1 MVKGEIGMSEIDII
15 KIIIQVFINFPL
27 IMTLAL
33 IIDFE
38 HNNKYD
44 IEFEVIDYEERKS
57 KNSLLIRIVEKLN
70 ELVNGK

>member
-1 MVKGEIGMSEIDII
+1 MLYKIDII
-15 KIIIQVFINFPL
+15 KIILQVFINFPL

-33 IIDFE
+33 IIDFK

-44 IEFEVIDYEERKS
+44 IEFKVIDYEERKN
-57 KNSLLIRIVEKLN
+57 KNSLLIRTVEKMN

>member
-33 IIDFE
+33 IFDFE

-44 IEFEVIDYEERKS
+44 IEFEVIDYEERKN
-57 KNSLLIRIVEKLN
+57 KNSLLIRIVEKMN
-70 ELVNGK
+70 EWVNGK

>member
-1 MVKGEIGMSEIDII
+1 MTYEIDII

-44 IEFEVIDYEERKS
+44 IEFKVIDYEERKN
-57 KNSLLIRIVEKLN
+57 KNSLLIKLVEKMN
-70 ELVNGK
+70 EMVNGK

>member
-1 MVKGEIGMSEIDII
+1 MIEIDLI

-27 IMTLAL
+27 IMALVL

-44 IEFEVIDYEERKS
+44 IEFEVIDFEERKRM
-57 KNSLLIRIVEKLN
+57 NSLVIRLVEKLN

>member
-1 MVKGEIGMSEIDII
+1 MIEIDII

-33 IIDFE
+33 IIDFK

-44 IEFEVIDYEERKS
+44 IEFKVIDYEERKN
-57 KNSLLIRIVEKLN
+57 KNSLLIRLVERMN

>member
-1 MVKGEIGMSEIDII
+1 MIEIDLI

-44 IEFEVIDYEERKS
+44 IEFKVIDYEERKN
-57 KNSLLIRIVEKLN
+57 KNSLLIKLVEKLN

>member
-1 MVKGEIGMSEIDII
+1 MFEIDII
-15 KIIIQVFINFPL
+15 KIFIQVFMNFPL
-27 IMTLAL
+27 IMTLVL

-44 IEFEVIDYEERKS
+44 IEFEVIDFEERKR
-57 KNSLLIRIVEKLN
+57 KNSLVIRLVEKLN